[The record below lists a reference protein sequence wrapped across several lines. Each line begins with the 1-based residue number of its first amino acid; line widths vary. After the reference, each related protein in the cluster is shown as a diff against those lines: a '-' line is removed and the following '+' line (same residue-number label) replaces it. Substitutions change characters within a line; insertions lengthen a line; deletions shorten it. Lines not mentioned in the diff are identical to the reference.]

1 MESKKWYTSKT
12 LIVNVIAIIGIILN
26 YFYGIELDAELQ
38 ATLATAILG
47 VINIA
52 LRLVTSKRIG

>member
-38 ATLATAILG
+38 ATLATAVLG